1 MGEEFEVVTVGVV
14 EGVEVLAVDVE
25 DSDYLVVVFDGD
37 NDFGATGTTAGD
49 MTWEL
54 VNIWHDDG
62 LSLLPGGA
70 TDAFALAYAGASEW
84 ALEGSEYELVVE
96 NTIEACPPETKCLVE
111 ASCYVC
117 HCGYGV

>member
-1 MGEEFEVVTVGVV
+1 MGEEFEVVAVGVV

-25 DSDYLVVVFDGD
+25 DSDDFAVVLDGD

-49 MTWEL
+49 MAWEL
-54 VNIWHDDG
+54 VNIWDYDG

-70 TDAFALAYAGASEW
+70 TDTFALAYAGASEW
-84 ALEGSEYELVVE
+84 TLEGSEYELVVE
-96 NTIEACPPETKCLVE
+96 DTIEACPPETEGLVE